1 MGVSLY
7 TTIIHLHPSAITV
20 YTACTIFSFEINLIN
35 MDVHVMHNKRWVIQ
49 PPITPQAQKALEK
62 FPPILQQILFNRGY
76 GTDAEA
82 RTFLKAQSNSNTD
95 PFQLIGMQTAVERI
109 NQALEQ
115 NEPIAIY
122 GDYDVDGVTA
132 TALLVQA
139 LEGLGADVRGYIPN
153 RFDEGYGLN
162 TDALDSLKEEGVKL
176 VITVDCGIRSPDEAL
191 HARTIGLDLI
201 ISDHHHPDGLNLPPA
216 LAVINPKQHGDP
228 YQDKDLA
235 GVGIAYKIAEAL
247 FSVQQTPVTFQL
259 SDLLDLVAL
268 GTVADLAP
276 LVGENRTLVRRG
288 LRQIHETK
296 RQGLFSLAGVANTKI
311 EKITAGNIGFV
322 LGPRLNASG
331 RLESALASFEL
342 LMTTD
347 FMRAGQLAQQLDI
360 QNKQRQA
367 ITKSMQVTAEEIATS
382 EDPDAFLLFA
392 AHEEFNP
399 GVVGLTASRLTEIY
413 YRPAVVAAKGEE
425 ETRGSCRSIPEF
437 HITDALDLCKD
448 LLVRHGGHAA
458 AAGFTV
464 KNENLPE
471 FVARLKK
478 IAKEQLE
485 GMDLRQTL
493 TADMEVALEEINF
506 EVLNHLAYLEP
517 TGYGNPDAVFVAK
530 DVKVKSSRAVGAEGR
545 HLKLSLV
552 DSSGV
557 IFDCI
562 GFRLGHLKETL
573 PPHIDIM
580 FTLEANEWNGR
591 TNLQLNLKD
600 IKAAGLED

>member
-1 MGVSLY
+1 
-7 TTIIHLHPSAITV
+7 
-20 YTACTIFSFEINLIN
+20 
-35 MDVHVMHNKRWVIQ
+35 MHNKRWVIQ
-49 PPITPQAQKALEK
+49 SPITPQADDTLTK
-62 FPPILQQILFNRGY
+62 FPYVLKQILFNRGY
-76 GTDAEA
+76 STDAEA
-82 RTFLKAQSNSNTD
+82 RTFLKAESSSNTD
-95 PFQLIGMQTAVERI
+95 PFQLIGMNAAIERI
-109 NQALEQ
+109 NYSID
-115 NEPIAIY
+115 NDEPIAIY

-139 LEGLGADVRGYIPN
+139 LEGFGANVRGYIPN

-162 TDALDSLKEEGVKL
+162 TDALDSLKADGVKL

-228 YQDKDLA
+228 YPDKELA
-235 GVGIAYKIAEAL
+235 GVGIANKIAEAL
-247 FSVQQTPVTFQL
+247 YSSTSSTFDL
-259 SDLLDLVAL
+259 NDLLDLVAL

-276 LVGENRTLVRRG
+276 LVGENRTLVRKG
-288 LRQIHETK
+288 LRQIRETK
-296 RQGLFSLAGVANTKI
+296 RQGLFSLAGVAQVKLDKI
-311 EKITAGNIGFV
+311 KAGDIGFM

-342 LMTTD
+342 LTTSD
-347 FMRAGQLAQQLDI
+347 FMRAGQLAQQLDV
-360 QNKQRQA
+360 QNRQRQS
-367 ITKSMQVTAEEIATS
+367 ITRSMQEQAEEMALS
-382 EDPDAFLLFA
+382 EDPNAFLFFA

-399 GVVGLTASRLTEIY
+399 GVVGLTASRLTETY
-413 YRPAVVAAKGEE
+413 YRPAVVAAKGPE

-471 FVARLKK
+471 LISRLKD

-485 GMDLRQTL
+485 GKDLRQTL
-493 TADMEVALEEINF
+493 TADMEIALEEMNF
-506 EVLNHLAYLEP
+506 DVLKHLAYLEP
-517 TGYGNPDAVFVAK
+517 TGYGNPEAVFVAR
-530 DVKVKSSRAVGAEGR
+530 DVKVKSSRTVGAEGR
-545 HLKLSLV
+545 HLKLSFE
-552 DSSGV
+552 DSRGAVYDS
-557 IFDCI
+557 I
-562 GFRLGHLKETL
+562 GFRLGELQSSL
-573 PPHIDIM
+573 PSHVDVM

-591 TNLQLNLKD
+591 TTLQLNLKD
-600 IKAAGLED
+600 IKPAGTPD